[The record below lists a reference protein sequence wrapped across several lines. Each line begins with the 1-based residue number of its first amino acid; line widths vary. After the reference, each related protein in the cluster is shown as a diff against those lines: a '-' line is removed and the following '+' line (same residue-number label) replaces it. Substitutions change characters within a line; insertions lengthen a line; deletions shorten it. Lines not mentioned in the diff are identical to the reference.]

1 VLVSALQSCNGQDKL
16 WVPPIQHFL
25 RRFIGDNGV
34 SLLMSSGLMMLYRF
48 TVMASGM
55 RRMF

>member
-1 VLVSALQSCNGQDKL
+1 
-16 WVPPIQHFL
+16 VPPIQHFL